1 MDLFLSLLLI
11 AAGFVLIIKGGDW
24 FVDAAVWVARI
35 THMPEVLIGATIVS
49 LGTTLPE
56 ITVSTIAAVNG
67 DYGLAVTNSVG
78 SMFCNVGLILG
89 IGLLFSHLEVD
100 RGQLWSKAL
109 LAVLT
114 TLAILL
120 FSLDGRVYL
129 WETLLLLLIFV
140 VYLTANIIEAVRKM
154 KSGKAELKAPEP
166 DDQGKGDEKPWFMI
180 LKFLL
185 GAAGIALGAK
195 LLVDNV
201 TRLAT
206 QYLGIST
213 SILGVTVVALG
224 TSLPELVTCINS
236 IRKNAVGM
244 SLGNIIGA
252 NILNGTLITGICG
265 LTAYF
270 REGSMDAV
278 SSDSLYQL
286 SHQMLNTPILG
297 AALALFVL
305 LVLVVP
311 LLIRKKSARWQ
322 GAVLLLTYLA
332 YTVFLVLA
340 VSGVIRFG

>member
-1 MDLFLSLLLI
+1 MELFLILVLI

-24 FVDAAVWVARI
+24 FVDAAVWLARI
-35 THMPEVLIGATIVS
+35 TCMPEVLIGATIVS

-78 SMFCNVGLILG
+78 SMFCNVALILG
-89 IGLLFSHLEVD
+89 IGLSFSALRVD
-100 RGQLWSKAL
+100 RSQIVGKVI

-120 FSLDGRVYL
+120 VSLDGEVYL
-129 WETLLLLLIFV
+129 WETLLLLALFLA
-140 VYLTANIIEAVRKM
+140 YLAANIAEAIRKLR
-154 KSGKAELKAPEP
+154 AEKRAPALPREEVQ
-166 DDQGKGDEKPWFMI
+166 DRKNPWLMVGT
-180 LKFLL
+180 FLL
-185 GAAGIALGAK
+185 GAACVAFGAK

-206 QYLGIST
+206 DYLGIST

-224 TSLPELVTCINS
+224 TSLPELVTCIGS
-236 IRKNAVGM
+236 IRKKAVGM

-265 LTAYF
+265 LTAFF

-278 SSDSLYQL
+278 SADSLFL
-286 SHQMLNTPILG
+286 LTNGRINTPVLG
-297 AALALFVL
+297 AILALFVL
-305 LVLVVP
+305 LVLILP
-311 LLIRKKSARWQ
+311 LLIRKRSYRWQ
-322 GAVLLLTYLA
+322 GAVLLLTYAA
-332 YTVFLVLA
+332 YTLFLILV
-340 VSGVIRFG
+340 VSGALTIA

>member
-1 MDLFLSLLLI
+1 MELFLSLLCI
-11 AAGFVLIIKGGDW
+11 AVGFVLIIKGGDW

-89 IGLLFSHLEVD
+89 IGLLFSRLEVD
-100 RGQLWSKAL
+100 RAQLRSKAL
-109 LAVLT
+109 PAVLT
-114 TLAILL
+114 TLVILL
-120 FSLDGRVYL
+120 FSLDGKFDL
-129 WETLLLLLIFV
+129 WETLLLFLLFI
-140 VYLTANIIEAVRKM
+140 VYLTANIIEAVRRM
-154 KSGKAELKAPEP
+154 KSGKVELKASE
-166 DDQGKGDEKPWFMI
+166 DGSDEKPWFMI

-206 QYLGIST
+206 QYLGVST

-265 LTAYF
+265 LTACL
-270 REGSMDAV
+270 REGSMDVV
-278 SSDSLYQL
+278 SSDSLYRL
-286 SHQMLNTPILG
+286 SGGMLNTPILG
-297 AALALFVL
+297 AILALFVL

-311 LLIRKKSARWQ
+311 LLIREKSSR
-322 GAVLLLTYLA
+322 
-332 YTVFLVLA
+332 
-340 VSGVIRFG
+340 